1 MKKIVFGITSLTL
14 GGAERVLVD
23 MVNALKNQYDITL
36 FVLYAGGEFEKSVDD
51 SIPII
56 HVCERSYQELTKW
69 EKFKMSWKC
78 LMGRKK
84 IYRQYL
90 QGKYDQVISFLEGPV
105 MRIFATPDSKTEKIA
120 WLHNDMARVYGE
132 GWKSKIKLKI
142 DQKMYQNFQKI
153 AFVSKDNQESFAK
166 LYPEIW
172 GDPHIEKVVLYNY
185 IEAKSILEKAEKKV
199 VPPIKDSCFQIVTVT
214 RLVEQK
220 AIDRLIRVHARLIRN
235 GFYHKIYVIG
245 DGPEKENLY
254 DLIQGLSVSDTFTL
268 MGKKTNPYPYMK
280 QADLFA
286 LCSAYEG
293 YGMVLE
299 EAKILNKPILITD
312 TAAREAVKDYPNVTI
327 VPNTEEAIYQT
338 LHHILQVPDELE
350 KKKVEYHYNNQER
363 IQAIMT
369 FLDEKNAKRKEE
381 LI

>member
-1 MKKIVFGITSLTL
+1 M
-14 GGAERVLVD
+14 
-23 MVNALKNQYDITL
+23 
-36 FVLYAGGEFEKSVDD
+36 
-51 SIPII
+51 
-56 HVCERSYQELTKW
+56 
-69 EKFKMSWKC
+69 
-78 LMGRKK
+78 
-84 IYRQYL
+84 
-90 QGKYDQVISFLEGPV
+90 
-105 MRIFATPDSKTEKIA
+105 
-120 WLHNDMARVYGE
+120 
-132 GWKSKIKLKI
+132 
-142 DQKMYQNFQKI
+142 
-153 AFVSKDNQESFAK
+153 
-166 LYPEIW
+166 
-172 GDPHIEKVVLYNY
+172 
-185 IEAKSILEKAEKKV
+185 